1 MDTRLRTAQ
10 FKTPGSKEHLTLTVR
25 YMDGEP
31 RMWITDSKGRVFS
44 EIYEANERAF
54 VEEHFKGIE
63 A

>member
-1 MDTRLRTAQ
+1 MDCRLSTTT
-10 FKTPGSKEHLTLTVR
+10 FKTPGSQEPLTLTVR

-31 RMWITDSKGRVFS
+31 RMWITDGKGRNFS
-44 EIYEANERAF
+44 PIYEAQERAF